1 MTICKPFILRPVM
14 TTLLMLPL
22 VVFGIFAFKFLSVS
36 AIPVIESTVI
46 QVSTSYPGASPSEI
60 SRLVSGPLEREFM
73 LMQGVQFVSSNNS
86 YETSTIILQFHE
98 GVNIDIA
105 AQQVQN
111 AIDKAQG
118 ELPANLPNPPVYTK
132 TNPSDTPILYCVLYS
147 DSVPPWTL
155 YEYGYNFL
163 GQQLGTIN
171 GVGNINTFGY
181 PYAVRVKV
189 DSESLAARNI
199 SLEDL
204 AFAIDKENADQP
216 TGKFYG
222 PSKSIVNKSK
232 GQLYKAKDYENII
245 IKYFDNQPVRI
256 KDIAHV
262 EDSLQND
269 KMIRKWVTKDGQ
281 EKAVVAL
288 AIYKQ
293 QGFNTVQVCQQIEAL
308 LSQLK
313 KDLPASID
321 FEIPFSQAKYIL
333 ESVKEVE
340 WTLLIAFFLVVAVVY
355 VYLGKLRNS
364 LIPLIALPITITG
377 TFVLMFIFDYSI
389 DIMSMSALTL
399 AIGFLVDDAIVV
411 LENIVRFIEKG
422 DSPLDG
428 SIKGS
433 KQIALTVVSIST
445 CLAIVFVPLLFMQGM
460 IGKIFHEFAAVIL
473 IAVIFSAIVSLTLTP
488 MMCSRF
494 IPLYSLEKKTRLEKI
509 VDRVNQYLLSGY
521 EFALIRCLKHPKLV
535 VGCSLLSIIG
545 SIGLFI
551 SLPKEF
557 LPENDL
563 GLIQGF
569 LVTDAA
575 TSPKKMGTIL
585 KDFNRICSQNPF
597 VESFISIGSTPTD
610 NQALFYLNLC
620 SAKKRPSIDVV
631 IQQLNSHILKD
642 MIGVKCYL
650 KAFPLINLQ
659 IGSSTSGKAN
669 YQYILQSLD
678 DNALNEQ
685 APLFVEAL
693 HSRKELAQVSSD
705 LIPSAPSFHI
715 DILRDQVH
723 AYGGMDATA
732 VENALK
738 YVYGET
744 YISKINA
751 PENLY
756 YVILEGKETAL
767 RYPDQ
772 IKKVYIGDQHKTAI
786 EGVIKARLDLE
797 PVQVNHLNTLSS
809 VTVAFDVAPGYAL
822 NQAIKAV
829 EEEAHQFLSSDV
841 IKNLVGSSAEF
852 KKIFTQ
858 LTFLI
863 VLAVFVIYIVLG
875 ILYENFLQPLTPLS
889 ALPIAVFG
897 GLLTLF
903 IFQERLSVY
912 ALIGL
917 IMLIGI
923 VMKNGILIV
932 DFALEEMEVSKKQC
946 EEAIVSACLTRFRPI
961 FMTTFAAMMG
971 SIPIALG
978 LGGTVAEGRAPL
990 GMVVVGGLLFS
1001 QVVTLFVIPL
1011 FFVFNYK
1018 IQNLI
1023 KQKNLF

>member
-1 MTICKPFILRPVM
+1 MNLSKPFILRPVM

-22 VVFGIFAFKFLSVS
+22 VFFGIVAFKFLAVS

-73 LMQGVQFVSSNNS
+73 LMQGIQFVSSNNS

-105 AQQVQN
+105 AQEVQN
-111 AIDKAQG
+111 SIDKAMG

-147 DSVPPWTL
+147 DVVPPWTL

-189 DSESLAARNI
+189 DSEALAARGI
-199 SLEDL
+199 SLQEL
-204 AFAIDKENADQP
+204 AQVINLENADQP

-222 PSKSIVNKSK
+222 PSKSIVNKPK

-245 IKYFDNQPVRI
+245 IKYQDNQPVRI
-256 KDIAHV
+256 KDVASV
-262 EDSLQND
+262 EDGLQND
-269 KMIRKWVTKDGQ
+269 KMIRKWITKERQ

-288 AIYKQ
+288 AVYKQ
-293 QGFNTVQVCQQIEAL
+293 QGFNTVKVCQQIETL
-308 LSQLK
+308 LTQLQ

-321 FEIPFSQAKYIL
+321 FEIPFSQSKYIL
-333 ESVKEVE
+333 ESVEEVE
-340 WTLLIAFFLVVAVVY
+340 WTLLIAFFLVVLVVY
-355 VYLGKLRNS
+355 IYLGKIRNS

-377 TFVLMFIFDYSI
+377 TFVLMFLCDYSI

-411 LENIVRFIEKG
+411 LENIVRYIEKG
-422 DSPLDG
+422 DTPFEGAL
-428 SIKGS
+428 KGS
-433 KQIALTVVSIST
+433 SQIALTVVSISA

-473 IAVIFSAIVSLTLTP
+473 IAVIFSAFISLTLTP

-494 IPLYSLEKKTRLEKI
+494 IPSYSLEKKTRLEKV
-509 VDRVNQYLLSGY
+509 VDKVNERLLHVY
-521 EFALIRCLKHPKLV
+521 EISLRRCLQHPRYM
-535 VGCSLLSIIG
+535 VGFALLSIAG
-545 SIGLFI
+545 SVGLFI
-551 SLPKEF
+551 GLPKEF

-563 GLIQGF
+563 SLIQGF
-569 LVTDAA
+569 LVADSS
-575 TSPKKMGTIL
+575 TSPQKMDRIL
-585 KDFNRICSQNPF
+585 KEFNHICSGNRYID
-597 VESFISIGSTPTD
+597 SFISIGGSPTD
-610 NQALFYLNLC
+610 NQSLFYLNLC
-620 SAKKRPSIDVV
+620 SPKKRPSIDVV
-631 IQQLNSHILKD
+631 IRELNMRIKEQ
-642 MIGVKCYL
+642 MIGVKCFL

-659 IGSSTSGKAN
+659 VGSSTSGKAN

-678 DNALNEQ
+678 EKLLNQQ
-685 APLFVEAL
+685 APIFLQAL
-693 HSRKELAQVSSD
+693 AKRKELKQVSSD
-705 LIPSAPSFHI
+705 LIPSAPSFNI
-715 DILRDQVH
+715 NILRDQAH
-723 AYGGMDATA
+723 AYGGLNATS

-744 YISKINA
+744 YVSKINA

-756 YVILEGKETAL
+756 YVILEGKDQAI
-767 RYPDQ
+767 RYPEQ
-772 IKKVYIGDQHKTAI
+772 IKKIYLGDQQQTAL
-786 EGVIKARLDLE
+786 EGVIAAHLDLE

-822 NQAIKAV
+822 NQALQAV
-829 EEEAHQFLSSDV
+829 QEEARIHLSED
-841 IKNLVGSSAEF
+841 IMKNLAGSSAEF
-852 KKIFTQ
+852 KKVFLQ

-863 VLAVFVIYIVLG
+863 FLAVFVIYIVLG
-875 ILYENFLQPLTPLS
+875 ILYENFLQPFTPLS

-897 GLLTLF
+897 GLFTLF
-903 IFQERLSVY
+903 IFQEKLSVY
-912 ALIGL
+912 AFIGL

-932 DFALEEMEVSKKQC
+932 DFALEQMQDSKKDC
-946 EEAIVSACLTRFRPI
+946 VEAVISACLTRFRPI

-971 SIPIALG
+971 SVPIALG
-978 LGGTVAEGRAPL
+978 IGGTVAEGRAPL
-990 GMVVVGGLLFS
+990 GLVVVGGLLFS

-1018 IQNLI
+1018 IQNFINSKL
-1023 KQKNLF
+1023 N